1 MAKHASIERPR
12 PKPHRKRSTAQKV
25 TAWVGGLAGVGIAA
39 FVAAFSTTI
48 GNHVGAVVTRPASL
62 RGLPVVI
69 DLVSVAN
76 SEGGSYAFPEARI
89 LTRSQLAA
97 LDALRFPSSDSWF
110 LRAGAVDTSPIDIQ
124 LIVQGNRDNEVRI
137 TNIKPVA
144 SCQVA
149 SYGTLFYSPTSG
161 ADGSTVL
168 LLNLDN
174 LQPELYYQAA
184 GHPAGEEAYFANNTV
199 SLSRGEQFTFQI
211 IAETHVN
218 YCHFSL
224 DMTVLD
230 GTHVETEVVNNHG
243 TPFGVIA
250 TAPALSQYSVLYVG
264 GLAAISKNPWTRV
277 DPKTYRY

>member
-1 MAKHASIERPR
+1 M
-12 PKPHRKRSTAQKV
+12 
-25 TAWVGGLAGVGIAA
+25 
-39 FVAAFSTTI
+39 
-48 GNHVGAVVTRPASL
+48 
-62 RGLPVVI
+62 VI

-76 SEGGSYAFPEARI
+76 SKGDSYAFPNARI
-89 LTRSQLAA
+89 LTKSQLAA
-97 LDALRFPSSDSWF
+97 LDALPFPSPASDSWF
-110 LRAGAVDTSPIDIQ
+110 LHAGAVDTSPIDIQ
-124 LIVQGNRDNEVRI
+124 LIVQGNSDNEVRI

-149 SYGTLFYSPTSG
+149 SHGTLFYSPTAG

-184 GHPAGEEAYFANNTV
+184 GHPAGKEAYFASNTV

-224 DMTVLD
+224 DMTILD
-230 GTHVETEVVNNHG
+230 GTHAETEVVNYHG
-243 TPFGVIA
+243 TPFSVIA
-250 TAPALSQYSVLYVG
+250 TAHTLSEYPVLYVG
-264 GLAAISKNPWTRV
+264 GIAAISKNPWTRV
-277 DPKTYRY
+277 DPKRYRY